1 MSFGQTEYKGSK
13 LRLLVR
19 KINHVRR
26 KKMLQKKSRFNDFIS
41 NIPAF
46 VWTLLSLI
54 LAIIIWQLISM
65 TEHGGQVF
73 ASPLEVLTNFFSSVK
88 SGQLWKHFWASLKRI
103 LMGFSLAFLCA
114 LPVSFVLGWYKVI
127 CRIVEPWI
135 QFLKNIPPIAYI
147 PLIVVAAGVG
157 EESKVVVIFIACFL
171 TMTITIFQGVKNVDT
186 TLIKAAR
193 VLGANDFIIFARV
206 VIPASTPF
214 ILTAA
219 RLGLSSAL
227 TTLIAAEMTGASKG
241 MGVMIQTASQYFK
254 MDTVLLG
261 IVVIGVLGLCL
272 QKVVR
277 LLEKKATSWQDTI
290 EG

>member
-1 MSFGQTEYKGSK
+1 
-13 LRLLVR
+13 
-19 KINHVRR
+19 
-26 KKMLQKKSRFNDFIS
+26 MLQKKSRLNEFIS
-41 NIPAF
+41 NIPPI

-54 LAIIIWQLISM
+54 LAIIIWQLIAM
-65 TEHGGQVF
+65 TKSGGKVF
-73 ASPLEVLTNFFSSVK
+73 ASPLEVTQNFISSVQ

-103 LMGFSLAFLCA
+103 LLGFSLAFLCA
-114 LPVSFVLGWYKVI
+114 LPVSFILGWYKVI

-171 TMTITIFQGVKNVDT
+171 TMTITIFQGVKNVDK

-193 VLGANDFIIFARV
+193 VLGANDFIIFTRV

-227 TTLIAAEMTGASKG
+227 TTLIAAEMTGAAKG

-261 IVVIGVLGLCL
+261 IVVIGVLGLAL
-272 QKVVR
+272 QKIVR
-277 LLEKKATSWQDTI
+277 LVEKKATSWQDTI